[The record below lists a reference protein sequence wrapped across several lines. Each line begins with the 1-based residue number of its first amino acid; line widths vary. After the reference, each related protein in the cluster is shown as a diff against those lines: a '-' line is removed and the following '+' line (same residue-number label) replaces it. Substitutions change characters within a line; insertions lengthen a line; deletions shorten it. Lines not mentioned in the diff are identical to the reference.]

1 MNEEPLYIFCIVLF
15 ITGTIFFYFNARE
28 GFEEKIGIGQASNS
42 AKHSASLET
51 HLEYLKDEM
60 NVKKYR
66 KEYEDTIIRLDDIL
80 GYEMLQSTVNLNTN
94 GDMSSDLEKINR
106 LENSRKNLNSLIK
119 WMDKQ

>member
-1 MNEEPLYIFCIVLF
+1 
-15 ITGTIFFYFNARE
+15 
-28 GFEEKIGIGQASNS
+28 
-42 AKHSASLET
+42 
-51 HLEYLKDEM
+51 M

-94 GDMSSDLEKINR
+94 GDMSADLEKINR